1 MFSGSLLET
10 GELLGMLRVLRW
22 GRRRG
27 EVAAG
32 PCPSPPARNVRYT
45 SISKTLQLHSPS
57 KGATIAPMANARP
70 GPKPVFTE
78 AFLVQM
84 RPEQRAALNDISETT
99 GRTRSN
105 IVREFIDA
113 GVEKARKALEVID
126 ASSLEEV
133 VAALL
138 SIGYQQSD
146 IDQVLAN
153 QKEQVNGKA
162 KPISQE
168 HG

>member
-1 MFSGSLLET
+1 M
-10 GELLGMLRVLRW
+10 
-22 GRRRG
+22 
-27 EVAAG
+27 
-32 PCPSPPARNVRYT
+32 
-45 SISKTLQLHSPS
+45 
-57 KGATIAPMANARP
+57 
-70 GPKPVFTE
+70 
-78 AFLVQM
+78 QM

-138 SIGYQQSD
+138 SIGYRQND
-146 IDQVLAN
+146 IDKVLAN